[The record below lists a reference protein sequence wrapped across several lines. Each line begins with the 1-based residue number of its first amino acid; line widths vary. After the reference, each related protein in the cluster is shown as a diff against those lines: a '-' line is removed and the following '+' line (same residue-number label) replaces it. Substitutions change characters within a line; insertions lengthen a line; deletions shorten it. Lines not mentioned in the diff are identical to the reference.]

1 MNGDET
7 AKPKKLLR
15 IAVGSKNPAKIR
27 AVEQAL
33 RRVLEKKGYS
43 CHNAQE
49 GEVVIH
55 AEGFDVASGVRDQP
69 MGDEETCLGAKN
81 RAAAAYSAYRKANDN
96 VHPHFAIGLEGGLEE
111 VSLPSN
117 EKNGTNTTKQ
127 LYCMAWMAI
136 YGKRSAFTVDLMASQ
151 QVKTYFGDRTPKFG
165 FGKTGTFP
173 IPPKVTALISQGM
186 ELGEAN
192 DKVFESR
199 ESRSGLG
206 AVGLLTD
213 GNIDRSAYY
222 EHAIILALAPWFRP
236 DVYP

>member
-1 MNGDET
+1 MMNGDET
-7 AKPKKLLR
+7 TKPKKLLR

-27 AVEQAL
+27 SVEQAL
-33 RRVLEKKGYS
+33 RRVLENK
-43 CHNAQE
+43 CHAE
-49 GEVVIH
+49 EVVIH
-55 AEGFDVASGVRDQP
+55 SQGFDVESGVRDQP

-81 RAAAAYSAYRKANDN
+81 RAAAAYFAYRKAND
-96 VHPHFAIGLEGGLEE
+96 VHPHFAFGLEGGLEE

-117 EKNGTNTTKQ
+117 EKNGTNTMKQ
-127 LYCMAWMAI
+127 LYCMAWMAV

-173 IPPKVTALISQGM
+173 IPPKVTELIEQGM
-186 ELGEAN
+186 ELGVAN
-192 DKVFESR
+192 DEVFKSR
-199 ESRSGLG
+199 ESKSGLG

-213 GNIDRSAYY
+213 GIIDRSAYY